1 MAEVELLDELCR
13 TVVVRTAVGKD
24 FAARRKGALHGR
36 SEAILQCR
44 EPIEFGHWK
53 TASRTAMEWIV
64 GWFVSVESVKME
76 GFKGHKKS

>member
-13 TVVVRTAVGKD
+13 TVVVRTAVGND
-24 FAARRKGALHGR
+24 LAARRKGAFHGR

-53 TASRTAMEWIV
+53 TASRTSMELIV
-64 GWFVSVESVKME
+64 GCFRER
-76 GFKGHKKS
+76 

>member
-13 TVVVRTAVGKD
+13 TVVVRTAVGRD

-44 EPIEFGHWK
+44 EPIEFG
-53 TASRTAMEWIV
+53 R
-64 GWFVSVESVKME
+64 
-76 GFKGHKKS
+76 

>member
-13 TVVVRTAVGKD
+13 TVVVRKAVGRD

-44 EPIEFGHWK
+44 ETIEFGHWK
-53 TASRTAMEWIV
+53 TASRTAMEWII
-64 GWFVSVESVKME
+64 GCFVSVESVKME
-76 GFKGHKKS
+76 GLKRNQKS